1 MEKKD
6 FHFFKFEE
14 GEIMMNPYEVYPLDG
29 YEEPENFP
37 NCCNWHKSIV
47 DLSIEFY
54 DKFPNCCKKHKK
66 FVEDF
71 NIDKTRYEN
80 IKIDIVRKMCYTMHF
95 IEVKINNDNWHEDT
109 LHWFEY
115 IERSFG
121 QPEVGLSVYLQNLS
135 TAIENSKKIPDDK
148 KAILNKYFEDLHKP
162 PVKAND
168 TDFNILFETYFTWL
182 KLFPFD
188 LSIFKNL
195 KAHFEKQLPFV
206 KGKSDYNPYTG
217 LTAFKTVSQTELIQ
231 NLIIYIC
238 SFSRQE
244 QSEIISRIIEN
255 YIIKLT
261 RQEQISQIVIDFLA
275 EYRSAYPE
283 SSGSLLLTYK
293 IYGHL

>member
-54 DKFPNCCKKHKK
+54 DKFPNCCEKHKK
-66 FVEDF
+66 FAKNF
-71 NIDKTRYEN
+71 SIDKTRYEN

-95 IEVKINNDNWHEDT
+95 LEVKINNEDWYEDT
-109 LHWFEY
+109 IHWFEY

-121 QPEVGLSVYLQNLS
+121 QPEVGLSPYLQNLS
-135 TAIENSKKIPDDK
+135 TSIENSKKIPDDK

-168 TDFNILFETYFTWL
+168 TDY
-182 KLFPFD
+182 
-188 LSIFKNL
+188 
-195 KAHFEKQLPFV
+195 
-206 KGKSDYNPYTG
+206 G
-217 LTAFKTVSQTELIQ
+217 L
-231 NLIIYIC
+231 
-238 SFSRQE
+238 
-244 QSEIISRIIEN
+244 
-255 YIIKLT
+255 
-261 RQEQISQIVIDFLA
+261 
-275 EYRSAYPE
+275 
-283 SSGSLLLTYK
+283 
-293 IYGHL
+293 